1 VPLRTSIVVIWV
13 IAALVAGA
21 WVVSP
26 CAQGVASDS
35 SVVAAPD
42 SSAVAAPDSIHSVTV
57 QDSLGIPGTLKG
69 QTDYDPAEVKKTL
82 ARMGSGEIE
91 GKTTWERKKNPRTA
105 MICSMV
111 LPGLGQTYN
120 GRKLK
125 VGLMVGA
132 MSYYAGN
139 GVLNWRRYQSN
150 SYQARTLPAGSDEQ
164 EKSAELADFYQEE
177 ARTFLWWSGAVWLLG
192 LLDSWIDAHLYD
204 VREYTPPPPPENNVP
219 ATGDEVSYLT
229 LGFKLSFK

>member
-1 VPLRTSIVVIWV
+1 
-13 IAALVAGA
+13 
-21 WVVSP
+21 
-26 CAQGVASDS
+26 
-35 SVVAAPD
+35 
-42 SSAVAAPDSIHSVTV
+42 
-57 QDSLGIPGTLKG
+57 
-69 QTDYDPAEVKKTL
+69 
-82 ARMGSGEIE
+82 
-91 GKTTWERKKNPRTA
+91 